1 MSVVVSTLADLV
13 SYTNTLYEADST
25 PPSSGDEDY
34 TVWTALF
41 NIAINLWE
49 SEEGV
54 LWNELFTSLANAANG
69 TKTTTAGTY
78 SYACPTLIS
87 FPASGYVWLG
97 SGVSKTP
104 YKVIKPEELQL
115 YENNSGDW
123 CYFLLDATPTLEFNP
138 NLTISTGQTINYSL
152 YIKATKLSASTDVIQ
167 MSDPMFAVYYA
178 LSELKKE
185 EGDTSATSIASQK
198 MEAMKTK
205 NIMPS
210 WYQSD
215 NLLNKTED
223 SFGLSAFGT

>member
-54 LWNELFTSLANAANG
+54 LWNELYTTLANAADG

-78 SYACPTLIS
+78 SYTCPTLIS

-97 SGVSKTP
+97 SGVNKTP

-123 CYFLLDATPTLEFNP
+123 CYFLLDSAPTLEFNP

-152 YIKATKLSASTDVIQ
+152 YKKATKLSASTDVIQ

-185 EGDTSATSIASQK
+185 EGDTSAASIASQK
-198 MEAMKTK
+198 LEAMKTK

-215 NLLNKTED
+215 NLLNKVED
-223 SFGLSAFGT
+223 GMGLSAFGT